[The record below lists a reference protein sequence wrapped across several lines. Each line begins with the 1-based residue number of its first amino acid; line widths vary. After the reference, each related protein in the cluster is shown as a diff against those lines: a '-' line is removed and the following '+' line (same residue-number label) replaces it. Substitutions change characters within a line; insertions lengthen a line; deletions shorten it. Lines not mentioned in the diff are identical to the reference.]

1 MKPMKVEWSKEQE
14 SAIHDGGHNILVSA
28 GAGSGKTAV
37 LSERIYQLV
46 KKGNSITRFLV
57 LTFTNAAAME
67 MKSRVRDKIL
77 DDNELAHLAPDI
89 ENAHIETFDAF
100 CLFLVKKY
108 AAVLNISPSIVVI
121 DQTILSIQEN
131 ILIEETFKEW
141 YESKDPLFEELIV
154 KFSIKNDIRLKGLVK
169 DIIRLAGLQLDKEKF
184 FKEFDNTYLKESFIK
199 ELIEEEYKNN
209 IKTLEN
215 LLPLCG
221 ELETTELAENV
232 EAIVEYYLSAR
243 NFDELRDLFIKEDK
257 PKFIKVKSELKD
269 YINETIKKVTDSSF
283 GDSSFI
289 ISNFNEYKK
298 YISLIVK
305 IAQEVDGQLTDFQK
319 EHNAYSFGD
328 IAKMAIK
335 LVRNKEVSEEISN
348 LFDFILVDEYQDTSD
363 VQEEV
368 ITRLSRNNLYMV
380 GDVKQSIYRFRNANC
395 NIFNDK
401 FNAYKKKI
409 GGVEIDLN
417 KSFRSREQI
426 VNAIND
432 IFSQLMRKEIN
443 IIDYKNGHNFQFGNK
458 GYCDNIEE
466 GNNYSVDI
474 ATYSVEDSENA
485 FDKEMGIITS
495 DIIRKINSGY
505 KVVEKQTFRPCTFK
519 DFAIIIDRKT
529 KFDNI
534 KKYFSDKNIPINV
547 IQDESLMNSQIT
559 FVTKNLINLF
569 YCVKNEKYDKAFVH
583 AFCSISRSFLIKE
596 SDRNIHRMITSN
608 GYEDLELTQ
617 RIKTV
622 VDKYYDSSLYEVL
635 NGLYEEFDIY
645 SKIPSIGDCSASAHK
660 CDTFLGFASNMD
672 SLGFGLEDMYSFFD
686 KLSNNDYDMSFTDSS
701 TAENAVTLINIH
713 KSKGLEYPI
722 IYFPFLG
729 SRFNKTSGS
738 SFIADQK
745 YGIIFPMLGRNAKA
759 SFLNHMMKE
768 KENKEDFEEKL
779 RLFYVALTRAREKI
793 VMIVNEKG
801 LEKGMIDVT
810 KSSSFVN
817 MISAVDYHKYLANYE
832 ITNEKLKV
840 IPEDKTKQD
849 ITIKSINI
857 EAKEIVRKKA
867 SKERSVDVS
876 ESLLEFGTKL
886 HYALELLDY
895 KKKDL
900 SYIKDY
906 KMRKYVSN
914 VVDSFVFKD
923 IDNAKILHEYRYYD
937 EVNGVNGII
946 DCLIIKENEVD
957 IVDFKLKN
965 ISDTHY
971 NEQLNIY
978 EDYVKKI
985 TTLPIKKY
993 LISAITGEVREV
1005 VREFN

>member
-1 MKPMKVEWSKEQE
+1 MAMKWSDEQLK
-14 SAIHDGGHNILVSA
+14 AIEHGGHNILVSA

-46 KKGNSITRFLV
+46 KQGNAITRFLV

-77 DDNELAHLAPDI
+77 KDEELAHLAPDI

-131 ILIEETFKEW
+131 KLIEETFKEW
-141 YESKDPLFEELIV
+141 YLTKDPLFEELII
-154 KFSIKNDIRLKGLVK
+154 KFSIKNDDRLQGIVK
-169 DIIRLAGLQLDKEKF
+169 DIIKLVGLQLDKEKF
-184 FKEFDNTYLKESFIK
+184 YKEFDNTYLKESFIK

-209 IKTLEN
+209 IQTLEK

-221 ELETTELAENV
+221 ERETAELADNV
-232 EAIVEYYLSAR
+232 EGVIQYYLSAR
-243 NFDELRDLFIKEDK
+243 NYDELRDLFAREDK

-269 YINETIKKVTDSSF
+269 YINDIIKKVTDGSF
-283 GDSSFI
+283 GDSNFI
-289 ISNFNEYKK
+289 ISTFNDYRK

-305 IAQEVDGQLTDFQK
+305 IAKEVDDKLMAFQK

-335 LVRNKEVSEEISN
+335 LVRNDEVSIEISN

-401 FNAYKKKI
+401 FNEYKKGN
-409 GGVEIDLN
+409 GGEEIDLN

-432 IFSQLMRKEIN
+432 IFGQLMRKEVN
-443 IIDYKNGHNFQFGNK
+443 IINYNDGHNFEFGNK
-458 GYCDNIEE
+458 GYCDNVEE
-466 GNNYSVDI
+466 NNNYSVDI
-474 ATYSVEDSENA
+474 ATYALEENEKA

-505 KVVEKQTFRPCTFK
+505 NVVDKEEGFRPCTFK

-529 KFDNI
+529 KFDDI

-547 IQDESLMNSQIT
+547 IQDESLINSQIT
-559 FVTKNLINLF
+559 FVTKNLIRLF
-569 YCVKNEKYDKAFVH
+569 YCVKNNDYQKEFVH
-583 AFCSISRSFLIKE
+583 SFCSVSRSFLVND
-596 SDRNIHRMITSN
+596 SDRDIHRMITRN
-608 GYEDLELTQ
+608 GYENLELTL
-617 RIKTV
+617 RIKKV
-622 VDKYYDSSLYEVL
+622 VDECYDASLFEIL
-635 NGLYEEFDIY
+635 NALYNEFDIY
-645 SKIPSIGDCSASAHK
+645 SKIPSIGDCSSSAHK
-660 CDTFLGFASNMD
+660 CDVFLHFASNMD
-672 SLGFGLEDMYSFFD
+672 SLGFSLEDMYNFFD
-686 KLSNNDYDMSFTDSS
+686 DLSNSDSEISFADSS
-701 TAENAVTLINIH
+701 SAENAVTLINIH

-729 SRFNKTSGS
+729 TRFNRTQSS

-745 YGIIFPMLGRNAKA
+745 YGVIFPMLGRNANN
-759 SFLNHMMKE
+759 SFLNHLIKE
-768 KENKEDFEEKL
+768 KETKEDFEEKL

-793 VMIVNEKG
+793 VMVINQEG
-801 LEKGMIDVT
+801 LEKGIVDVT
-810 KSSSFVN
+810 KANNFVS
-817 MISAVDYHKYLANYE
+817 MISSINYQKYLANYE
-832 ITNEKLKV
+832 ITNESLNFKPDNKA
-840 IPEDKTKQD
+840 KQN
-849 ITIKSINI
+849 ITIKSINV

-867 SKERSVDVS
+867 SKEKSVDVS

-895 KKKDL
+895 KSKDL
-900 SYIKDY
+900 SYIKDF
-906 KMRKYVSN
+906 KMRRYVSN

-923 IDNAKILHEYRYYD
+923 VENAKILHEYRYYD

-946 DCLIIKENEVD
+946 DCLIIKEDEVD

-965 ISDTHY
+965 ISDVHY

-978 EDYVKKI
+978 ADYVKKI
-985 TTLPIKKY
+985 CKLPIKKY

-1005 VREFN
+1005 E